1 MSKPYLPAR
10 ESELVTW
17 TQGFASLIEANPTTY
32 GLTADQATGY
42 GALRAVFITAYD
54 TANEQ
59 TTRSPANIEAKNTLK
74 RQLIA
79 ETRKLVRIIQ
89 ASPAINNDKRAALG
103 ITVPDTDPTP
113 VPPPEDA
120 PQLDIVSVEG
130 RTVKLRLRNAAT
142 GKRKKPEGVA
152 TATVLSYVG
161 EDIPADIRDWSFEG
175 NDTRLDTEVEF
186 GDEFTPATK
195 VWLTAFWSNR
205 RGESGPACAPISTHL
220 GFGVTANPGS
230 ASGSSASDQ
239 ADAA

>member
-1 MSKPYLPAR
+1 MDP
-10 ESELVTW
+10 
-17 TQGFASLIEANPTTY
+17 GFASLIYANAAEY
-32 GLTADQATGY
+32 GLTDDQATAY
-42 GALRAVFITAYD
+42 VALRASFISAYNV
-54 TANEQ
+54 ANEQ
-59 TTRSPANIEAKNTLK
+59 TTRSPANIEAKNTAK
-74 RQLIA
+74 KALIA
-79 ETRKLVRIIQ
+79 ETRRLVKNIL
-89 ASPAINNDKRAALG
+89 ASPVIDNDKRAALG

-120 PQLDIVSVEG
+120 PQLDIVEVED

-161 EDIPADIRDWSFEG
+161 EDIPADMRDWSFEG

-186 GDEFTPATK
+186 CDEFTPATK

-220 GFGVTANPGS
+220 GFGVTANPGGPS
-230 ASGSSASDQ
+230 NEDQ

>member
-1 MSKPYLPAR
+1 M
-10 ESELVTW
+10 
-17 TQGFASLIEANPTTY
+17 
-32 GLTADQATGY
+32 
-42 GALRAVFITAYD
+42 
-54 TANEQ
+54 
-59 TTRSPANIEAKNTLK
+59 
-74 RQLIA
+74 IA
-79 ETRKLVRIIQ
+79 ETRKLVKIIQ

-130 RTVKLRLRNAAT
+130 RTVKLRLRDAAT

-175 NDTRLDTEVEF
+175 NDTRLDTEVAF

-205 RGESGPACAPISTHL
+205 RGESGPACAPVSTHL
-220 GFGVTANPGS
+220 GFGVTANPGTPG
-230 ASGSSASDQ
+230 SGDSGSDQ
-239 ADAA
+239 AEAA

>member
-17 TQGFASLIEANPTTY
+17 THAFGSLLQEDAANY
-32 GLTADQATGY
+32 GLTEEQGAAY
-42 GALRAVFITAYD
+42 GVVRDAFVTAYNL
-54 TANEQ
+54 ANEQ
-59 TTRSPANIEAKNTLK
+59 TTRSPANIEAKNTAK
-74 RQLIA
+74 RALIA
-79 ETRKLVRIIQ
+79 ETRRLVKIIQ
-89 ASPAINNDKRAALG
+89 ASPVIDNDKRAALG

-120 PQLDIVSVEG
+120 PQLDIVSVVG
-130 RTVKLRLRNAAT
+130 RTVKVRLRDAAT

-161 EDIPADIRDWSFEG
+161 EDLPADTRDWSFEG
-175 NDTRLDTEVEF
+175 NDTRLDTDVEF
-186 GDEFTPATK
+186 GEEFTPATK

-205 RGESGPACAPISTHL
+205 RGESGPACAPVSTHL

-230 ASGSSASDQ
+230 AGDGQQ